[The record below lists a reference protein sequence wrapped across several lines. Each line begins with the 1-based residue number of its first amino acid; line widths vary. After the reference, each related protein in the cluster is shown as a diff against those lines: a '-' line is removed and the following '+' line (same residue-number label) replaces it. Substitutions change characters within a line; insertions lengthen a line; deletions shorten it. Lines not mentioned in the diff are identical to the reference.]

1 VHADADPDDLLEC
14 VLTLGIAL
22 RSEEHDGPMTFG
34 QRVLDAVV
42 WILSTQPNSGL
53 KMTIEDAML
62 PPAELADALRTIGA
76 TAQAGL
82 IEEAALL
89 AKSEA
94 PTDDAWAD
102 LDERWWRQDPGDA
115 ATSTAMWSY
124 VQTHPQDFFTD

>member
-1 VHADADPDDLLEC
+1 VHADADPDDPLEC

-22 RSEEHDGPMTFG
+22 RSEENDGSMAFG

-53 KMTIEDAML
+53 TMTIEDARL
-62 PPAELADALRTIGA
+62 PSAELAEALRTIGA
-76 TAQAGL
+76 TARAGL

-94 PTDDAWAD
+94 RTDDAWAD
-102 LDERWWRQDPGDA
+102 LDDRWWRQDPGDT

-124 VQTHPQDFFTD
+124 VQTHPQDFFSN